1 MPNRTYKLPRDRRN
15 LRRVRSSSVQ
25 NAIARA
31 GSTLSG
37 LGWFE
42 VTQIRG
48 LIKDA
53 KVTEFQVTVK
63 IGFRL
68 MDPTE
73 VKKAKTSRR
82 KSASAGMA
90 GGPDW
95 VEDHF

>member
-1 MPNRTYKLPRDRRN
+1 MPDRTYKL
-15 LRRVRSSSVQ
+15 LEVVGISEESVQ
-25 NAIARA
+25 QAVRNAIARA

-53 KVTEFQVTVK
+53 AVTEFQVTVK

-68 MDPTE
+68 LNPGE
-73 VKKAKTSRR
+73 VKKAKSKRR
-82 KSASAGMA
+82 SAGQA
-90 GGPDW
+90 EDPNDW

>member
-1 MPNRTYKLPRDRRN
+1 MPNRTYKVLEVVGISED
-15 LRRVRSSSVQ
+15 SVQ
-25 NAIARA
+25 QAVRNAVTRA
-31 GSTLSG
+31 ASTLSG

-53 KVTEFQVTVK
+53 AVTEFQVTVK

-68 MDPTE
+68 MNPDE
-73 VKKAKTSRR
+73 VKKAKR
-82 KSASAGMA
+82 KRGVTGETGNAD
-90 GGPDW
+90 DW